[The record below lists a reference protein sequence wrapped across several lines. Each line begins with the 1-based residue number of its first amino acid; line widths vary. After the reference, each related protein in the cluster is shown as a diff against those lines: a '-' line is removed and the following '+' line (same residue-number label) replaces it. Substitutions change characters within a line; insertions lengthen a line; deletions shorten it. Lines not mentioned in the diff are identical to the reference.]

1 MHKLL
6 LDLKYITLRYIPLL
20 VAHKVT
26 LLLMLKRRMNKNV
39 MNLNNRAKTW
49 KDSKCINVTLKR
61 TSPVQGT
68 RTILKQCTVTFWQ
81 FDININ

>member
-39 MNLNNRAKTW
+39 MNLNNRAKAG
-49 KDSKCINVTLKR
+49 KIQSA
-61 TSPVQGT
+61 
-68 RTILKQCTVTFWQ
+68 
-81 FDININ
+81 